1 MGAFASLAYTTALT
15 ARNCLNLSSIVMQV
29 LDSPFSNF
37 EDVCKNRAR
46 NYFKIPEI
54 LVDSAV
60 GLLKKNMSSHQF
72 SPFSLDLS

>member
-1 MGAFASLAYTTALT
+1 M
-15 ARNCLNLSSIVMQV
+15 MQV

-46 NYFKIPEI
+46 NHFKIPEI
-54 LVDSAV
+54 FVDSAV
-60 GLLKKNMSSHQF
+60 NLLKKNMSSHQF